1 MFEHWDSFYLMV
13 GGAAGALI
21 GLLFVVATLTRGRDR
36 DSALHGA
43 SVYMSP
49 VVLHMALVLT
59 ISALACAPRV
69 PVALSAAAIAVAGV
83 VGLIASAR
91 VVYHLAIGQTFQG
104 AHWTDVWCYGVF
116 ALVADLALTASAFE
130 VWMGAPGIAAR
141 EVAASVVAILLIAI
155 RNAWDLVTW
164 ISAVN
169 NTAQPAVGPTAS
181 DPPVSPAP
189 AGR

>member
-1 MFEHWDSFYLMV
+1 MFEGWDSFYLLV

-49 VVLHMALVLT
+49 VVLHIALVLV
-59 ISALACAPRV
+59 ISALATAPGI
-69 PVALSAAAIAVAGV
+69 PTGLAAGV
-83 VGLIASAR
+83 IGLAGLIGLVASGR
-91 VVYHLAIGQTFQG
+91 VIWHLAVGKTFAG

-116 ALVADLALTASAFE
+116 AFVADLALAGSAFE
-130 VWMGAPGIAAR
+130 VWMGAPGTAAR
-141 EVAASVVAILLIAI
+141 EVAASLVAILLIAI

-169 NTAQPAVGPTAS
+169 NAPPAS
-181 DPPVSPAP
+181 D
-189 AGR
+189 AGS

>member
-1 MFEHWDSFYLMV
+1 MAEAEMFRGWDSFYLMV

-49 VVLHMALVLT
+49 VVLHMALALS
-59 ISALACAPRV
+59 ISALATAPGV
-69 PVALSAAAIAVAGV
+69 PTGIAAAIIGAA
-83 VGLIASAR
+83 GLIGLAAAGR
-91 VVYHLAIGQTFQG
+91 VIYHLAIAKSFPG
-104 AHWTDVWCYGVF
+104 AHWTDLWCYGVF
-116 ALVADLALTASAFE
+116 AFVADLALTGSAFE
-130 VWMGAPGIAAR
+130 VWMGAPGVASR

-169 NTAQPAVGPTAS
+169 NTEPSGGAEPQG
-181 DPPVSPAP
+181 
-189 AGR
+189 